1 MSVTQEPGGERLRL
15 FGQIDSGKSVLLQR
29 LGDWWSRGVHWV
41 SNTVL
46 VATVTTLH
54 WIPTEPQID

>member
-1 MSVTQEPGGERLRL
+1 MSVAQESGGERLRL

-41 SNTVL
+41 SHTVL

-54 WIPTEPQID
+54 

>member
-1 MSVTQEPGGERLRL
+1 MGISRSLLLRRGSVGIVWT
-15 FGQIDSGKSVLLQR
+15 DSGKSVLLQR
-29 LGDWWSRGVHWV
+29 LGDWGVHWV